1 VLRLSFPCAS
11 GTKVGDLTDDASQG
25 PEAIRMQIEQSGEA
39 GLIPLEP
46 QGTPARTKRS
56 ASCRQR
62 GSTRAKPRRGCSPA
76 AAPSRATTRSR
87 SCWCARSAPS
97 RRCTISTTRSTSA
110 IRAWFRLAC
119 A

>member
-62 GSTRAKPRRGCSPA
+62 GSTRAKPCRT
-76 AAPSRATTRSR
+76 AT
-87 SCWCARSAPS
+87 ALYAK
-97 RRCTISTTRSTSA
+97 
-110 IRAWFRLAC
+110 LAYSKHKC
-119 A
+119 FGG